1 MKQTKFV
8 ATDLDGTFLNDQ
20 KRFNRDLFAQVLKAY
35 EATGGEFIVASG
47 RDLKHVQM
55 LFGGF
60 LDRVNIVA
68 DNGATILS
76 ADGQIQERHMMTQ
89 EQLSSLQ
96 HEIDRMSVKPHGGIL
111 VFSPDELLVVR
122 DYGAIPSGF
131 LTMMASLYGQPRF
144 VDSLMQV
151 DVPVMKVT
159 VFWTLAESE
168 TFVTQVRQNQTDV
181 HATTPGNG
189 VVDVMAPGVD
199 KAASLQQLL
208 ETLGGTP
215 SELAVF
221 GDGMNDLEMLAI
233 AGQPIIMPNADKRL
247 FAYDYAIAVADNNHD
262 GVLQTWQELI

>member
-8 ATDLDGTFLNDQ
+8 ATDLDGTLLNDQ
-20 KRFNRDLFAQVLKAY
+20 KRFNRDLFAQVLKEY
-35 EATGGEFIVASG
+35 EATGGKFIVASG

-159 VFWTLAESE
+159 V
-168 TFVTQVRQNQTDV
+168 
-181 HATTPGNG
+181 
-189 VVDVMAPGVD
+189 VDVMAPGVN

>member
-1 MKQTKFV
+1 
-8 ATDLDGTFLNDQ
+8 
-20 KRFNRDLFAQVLKAY
+20 
-35 EATGGEFIVASG
+35 
-47 RDLKHVQM
+47 
-55 LFGGF
+55 
-60 LDRVNIVA
+60 
-68 DNGATILS
+68 
-76 ADGQIQERHMMTQ
+76 
-89 EQLSSLQ
+89 
-96 HEIDRMSVKPHGGIL
+96 
-111 VFSPDELLVVR
+111 
-122 DYGAIPSGF
+122 
-131 LTMMASLYGQPRF
+131 
-144 VDSLMQV
+144 MQV

-189 VVDVMAPGVD
+189 VVDVMAPGVN